1 MIFINEVRNAVS
13 LNDENTVF
21 EVEINHPFY
30 GWIPYTLTPW
40 DEDNTINNE
49 ELLALIGSNFRIQTQ
64 EEKDE
69 EATNSMRHQRDALL
83 SQMDLILS
91 NPLRWNEMTEVQKNA
106 WAQYRTDLLNVPQQ
120 VGFPH
125 DINWPTSP

>member
-1 MIFINEVRNAVS
+1 MIAINEVRNAVS
-13 LNDENTVF
+13 LNDENTMF

-40 DEDNTINNE
+40 DEDSTINND
-49 ELLALIGSNFRIQTQ
+49 ELLALIGSNFRMQTQ

-69 EATNSMRHQRDALL
+69 EAANSMRRQRDVLL

-91 NPLRWNEMTEVQKNA
+91 NPLRWNEMTEDQKNM
-106 WAQYRTDLLNVPQQ
+106 WSQYRTDLLNVPQQ

>member
-1 MIFINEVRNAVS
+1 MVVINEVRNAVS
-13 LNDENTVF
+13 LNDENTMF
-21 EVEINHPFY
+21 EVEINHPAY

-49 ELLALIGSNFRIQTQ
+49 ELLALIGSNYRIQTQ

-69 EATNSMRHQRDALL
+69 QAANIMRGQRDLLL
-83 SQMDLILS
+83 SQLDLILS
-91 NPLRWNEMTEVQKNA
+91 NPLRWNEMTQDQKNA
-106 WAQYRTDLLNVPQQ
+106 WSQYRTDLLNVPQQ